1 MTDTSNMGAA
11 VNPWADKTNDE
22 IMADLRAMIAAC
34 VAVDHPVLIMPARV
48 HRFILFQMMRRALS
62 RRAFRRWR
70 GRWKAQRRA
79 D

>member
-1 MTDTSNMGAA
+1 MTDTNSTGEVFNY
-11 VNPWADKTNDE
+11 WANKSGDE
-22 IMADLRAMIAAC
+22 IIADINRAMAAI
-34 VAVDHPVLIMPARV
+34 VPLDQPVLIMPARV

-70 GRWKAQRRA
+70 GRWKAQRRV